1 MFDTLLDFRDDN
13 FAETDST
20 SSTISDSESVSG
32 SPHDEPNV
40 DISLTVSNFG
50 LSRKFRMIFT
60 VLRKTVVLL
69 LLKSKTTR
77 SHPPTS
83 LRSPKRALR
92 VHGLRFLKKLQK
104 MQNIAK

>member
-50 LSRKFRMIFT
+50 LSRKFPIIFT

-69 LLKSKTTR
+69 LFKSKTTR

-92 VHGLRFLKKLQK
+92 VHGLR
-104 MQNIAK
+104 

>member
-40 DISLTVSNFG
+40 DISLIVSNFG
-50 LSRKFRMIFT
+50 FSRNITKFTIIFT
-60 VLRKTVVLL
+60 VLRE
-69 LLKSKTTR
+69 R
-77 SHPPTS
+77 
-83 LRSPKRALR
+83 
-92 VHGLRFLKKLQK
+92 
-104 MQNIAK
+104 